1 MASGRVVPARRV
13 HRHQPAALC
22 RGRRRLLQPARH
34 LRAVHQG
41 RQERD
46 QVDAAVMPHLRRQR
60 GSPST
65 PCPRVQPRQLS
76 AQACNAQDGAAVVA
90 DQPAREAGQD
100 RREGG
105 EPWAL
110 RDLPD
115 GRGCGV
121 SSDVPGNPIA
131 DRAAAGTARAGM
143 TRRSEQMRRT
153 TRAEVRPDEGR
164 ATRLSASARSTG
176 DFDHLPCTPHTICRC
191 SRRPKG
197 RAWPH
202 NDPESG
208 ECRLNAYLYGRDTF
222 YWDQHAYQT
231 AAGNYTMA
239 RNRHWT
245 HLASNINLASEPV
258 ESIKY
263 PLEHRIWFN
272 YPGQ

>member
-1 MASGRVVPARRV
+1 MDSSESPTYGAQEGSSYNGHFGCTCYHPLFVFNQLGDLERC
-13 HRHQPAALC
+13 AL
-22 RGRRRLLQPARH
+22 R
-34 LRAVHQG
+34 
-41 RQERD
+41 
-46 QVDAAVMPHLRRQR
+46 
-60 GSPST
+60 S
-65 PCPRVQPRQLS
+65 
-76 AQACNAQDGAAVVA
+76 
-90 DQPAREAGQD
+90 
-100 RREGG
+100 
-105 EPWAL
+105 WAL

-208 ECRLNAYLYGRDTF
+208 ECRFNTPAATRTAISSSIRIRPTPAVRTKPAGLRITISSARVPGRPRG
-222 YWDQHAYQT
+222 ALPAST
-231 AAGNYTMA
+231 A
-239 RNRHWT
+239 
-245 HLASNINLASEPV
+245 
-258 ESIKY
+258 
-263 PLEHRIWFN
+263 
-272 YPGQ
+272 